1 MKAYEE
7 ARDSEAEQGGSVRP
21 MRGAVK
27 PLFVSGYAGSK
38 QNALQA
44 MLRLRGRLNVCCA
57 VDCAARALS
66 IPIRLVFTAVTSP
79 CLDSIPV
86 ARIVRFRRY
95 HHADLRIDPLSAK
108 ALPSCQGS
116 CFR

>member
-38 QNALQA
+38 QNALP
-44 MLRLRGRLNVCCA
+44 GRA
-57 VDCAARALS
+57 PPEKASDC
-66 IPIRLVFTAVTSP
+66 LVH
-79 CLDSIPV
+79 L
-86 ARIVRFRRY
+86 
-95 HHADLRIDPLSAK
+95 
-108 ALPSCQGS
+108 
-116 CFR
+116 

>member
-38 QNALQA
+38 QNALRA
-44 MLRLRGRLNVCCA
+44 VLRRRGRLNVWCA
-57 VDCAARALS
+57 VDCA
-66 IPIRLVFTAVTSP
+66 
-79 CLDSIPV
+79 
-86 ARIVRFRRY
+86 
-95 HHADLRIDPLSAK
+95 
-108 ALPSCQGS
+108 GS
-116 CFR
+116 GL